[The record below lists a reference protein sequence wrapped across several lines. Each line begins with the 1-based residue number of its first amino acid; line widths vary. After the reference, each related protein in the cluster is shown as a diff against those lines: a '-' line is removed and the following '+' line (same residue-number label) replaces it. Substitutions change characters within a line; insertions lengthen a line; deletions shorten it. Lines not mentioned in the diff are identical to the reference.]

1 METETIATLE
11 KNAIT
16 KVERKSTNA
25 SSGCCGGTPTNNAD
39 ACCKLDEEKK
49 AEGEEGCG
57 CNTTKKKVAKTSC
70 C

>member
-1 METETIATLE
+1 MEKELVAPLE
-11 KNAIT
+11 KIKIT
-16 KVERKSTNA
+16 KELDKKANSP
-25 SSGCCGGTPTNNAD
+25 SGCCGGTPTNNAD

-57 CNTTKKKVAKTSC
+57 CNAESSSPKSSC